1 MNKFLQKTAIAAL
14 LFSGITLS
22 AQNVGINATGAA
34 PDAGALLD
42 VSSTTKGLLIPRV
55 SIANLTL
62 IAPIVGSATTSM
74 LVYNTNAGTGLG
86 YHYWD
91 GADWIRFLSA
101 ANVDNGLYFNAGAA
115 RIRLG
120 GPLVENTTVTQGSF
134 GMTYNLT
141 GTGTFNI
148 QDGGV
153 NHFQVVANGDSY
165 FGSDVYWR
173 DGSTAGTILARLID
187 SGDDGILDVY
197 RNGAIQHRLHGDG
210 ASVINE
216 QGQAVNDFRIESSGQ
231 PNQFFINAGTARIGI
246 RTGAPSWMFHM
257 TNGGV
262 NVGAAPMAAFDNNTA
277 ASGVAL
283 SATNNGATNGYNAIE
298 GLNSYAG
305 TAFIPAG
312 VFGLAIYS
320 GGVNAPTIGVRGATN
335 EWQGTGVYGS
345 RFNSGGGNTGWG
357 GEFYNDLG
365 YTGFFGAISD
375 ERTKKNIKQIDG
387 ALGIIDQLNP
397 VTYHFDLE
405 KYPLMGLNTEMEYG
419 FIAQEVRQ
427 VLPEITRVKGFDTES
442 CSYTDPA
449 KPKVNKREE
458 FVAMDYTRIIPI
470 LTKAVQEQQAMIEA
484 QNQKLEELQNLI
496 KELQQK

>member
-74 LVYNTNAGTGLG
+74 LVYNTNAATGLG

-101 ANVDNGLYFNAGAA
+101 ANADNGLYFNAGAA

-197 RNGAIQHRLHGDG
+197 RNGAIQHRLHGNG

-231 PNQFFINAGTARIGI
+231 ANQFFINAGTARIGI

-262 NVGAAPMAAFDNNTA
+262 NVGAAPMVLFDNLGTN
-277 ASGVAL
+277 GVAL
-283 SATNNGATNGYNAIE
+283 NAYNSSTANGYNGAELITF
-298 GLNSYAG
+298 G
-305 TAFIPAG
+305 T
-312 VFGLAIYS
+312 YS
-320 GGVNAPTIGVRGATN
+320 GVMGLGITAGAGSDGVLGSTNDWQSNGVV
-335 EWQGTGVYGS
+335 GT
-345 RFNSGGGNTGWG
+345 RFNSGGANTGWG
-357 GEFYNDLG
+357 AYFVNDVG
-365 YTGFFGAISD
+365 YTGFHQGISD
-375 ERTKKNIKQIDG
+375 KRVKKNIINMEGGLEMVMK
-387 ALGIIDQLNP
+387 LRP
-397 VTYHFDLE
+397 VIYEHKLDE
-405 KYPLMGLNTEMEYG
+405 YPLMGLGEGVQYG
-419 FIAQEVRQ
+419 FIAQEVMAT
-427 VLPEITRVKGFDTES
+427 VPNVVHEKLYDTEGG
-442 CSYTDPA
+442 
-449 KPKVNKREE
+449 REHHAHE
-458 FVAMDYTRIIPI
+458 DATKFKESMKLFYGIDEIRLVAI
-470 LTKAVQEQQAMIEA
+470 LTGAVQEQQTIIDS
-484 QNQKLEELQNLI
+484 QNTRLEKLEQLV

>member
-74 LVYNTNAGTGLG
+74 LVYNTNAATGLG

-197 RNGAIQHRLHGDG
+197 RNGAIQHRLHGNG

-216 QGQAVNDFRIESSGQ
+216 QGINVNDFRVESD
-231 PNQFFINAGTARIGI
+231 NQFDMFFVDAGTNRVGI
-246 RTGAPSWMFHM
+246 NTSAPTSPVHFITTGENVWL
-257 TNGGV
+257 TYWLN
-262 NVGAAPMAAFDNNTA
+262 NTTVGAAAQWNHTLTGNGNRVAMGVTNYNGSANA
-277 ASGVAL
+277 ASAIIGL
-283 SATNNGATNGYNAIE
+283 SINGTTTG
-298 GLNSYAG
+298 
-305 TAFIPAG
+305 
-312 VFGLAIYS
+312 S
-320 GGVNAPTIGVRGATN
+320 GGIGVTGSANN
-335 EWQGTGVYGS
+335 ESGTGVEGTL
-345 RFNSGGGNTGWG
+345 FFSGGYSGWA
-357 GEFYNDLG
+357 G
-365 YTGFFGAISD
+365 YFNADVWSSGTYFGSDRRLKRDIEPYSGAI
-375 ERTKKNIKQIDG
+375 ETIKKI
-387 ALGIIDQLNP
+387 NP
-397 VTYHFDLE
+397 VTYYYDTE
-405 KYPLMGLNTEMEYG
+405 KYPGIGFDENRLMYG
-419 FIAQEVRQ
+419 FIAQDIEQ
-427 VLPEITRVKGFDTES
+427 VIPEMVKDKLLVLNANEEKSADMSVERKTDTF
-442 CSYTDPA
+442 
-449 KPKVNKREE
+449 KVVNYS
-458 FVAMDYTRIIPI
+458 VMIPI
-470 LTKAVQEQQAMIEA
+470 LTQAVKEQQVIIEA
-484 QNQKLEELQNLI
+484 QNQKLEELENLI